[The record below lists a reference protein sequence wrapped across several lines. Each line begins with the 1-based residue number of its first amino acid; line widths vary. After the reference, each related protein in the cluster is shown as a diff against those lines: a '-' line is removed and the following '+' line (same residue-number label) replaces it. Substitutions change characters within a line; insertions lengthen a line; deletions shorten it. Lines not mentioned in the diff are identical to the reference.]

1 MQKELELLK
10 YQITLLKQMVNI
22 DEMPFNDFLI
32 DHDISKEQHKWII
45 DVMKILNYRFSYV
58 KDATDDYYN
67 SVTDQFSK
75 DYQFTEMNFNQF
87 FEIKL
92 PTFKEF
98 DAVISKNLPADTEN
112 LYMLKA
118 MKNQQMFQELC
129 THLIEGAKIEK

>member
-58 KDATDDYYN
+58 KDSTDDYYN
-67 SVTDQFSK
+67 SVTDQFSE
-75 DYQFTEMNFNQF
+75 DYQFTGMNFNQF

-98 DAVISKNLPADTEN
+98 DAVISRNLPNNTEN

-118 MKNQQMFQELC
+118 MKNQKMFQELC
-129 THLIEGAKIEK
+129 THLLENAKIEK

>member
-45 DVMKILNYRFSYV
+45 DVMRILNYRFSYV
-58 KDATDDYYN
+58 KDSTDDYYN
-67 SVTDQFSK
+67 TVTDQFSE
-75 DYQFTEMNFNQF
+75 DYQFTGIDFNQF

-98 DAVISKNLPADTEN
+98 DVIISKNLPADLEN
-112 LYMLKA
+112 LYILTA
-118 MKNQQMFQELC
+118 MKNQKMFKELC
-129 THLIEGAKIEK
+129 AHLIDNSKN

>member
-58 KDATDDYYN
+58 KDSTDDYYN
-67 SVTDQFSK
+67 SVTDQFSE
-75 DYQFTEMNFNQF
+75 DYQFTGIDFNQF

-98 DAVISKNLPADTEN
+98 DAIISKNLPADMEN
-112 LYMLKA
+112 LYILTA
-118 MKNQQMFQELC
+118 MKNQKMFKELC
-129 THLIEGAKIEK
+129 THLIDDSKN

>member
-58 KDATDDYYN
+58 KDSTDDYYN
-67 SVTDQFSK
+67 SVTDQFSE
-75 DYQFTEMNFNQF
+75 DYQFTGMNFNQF

-98 DAVISKNLPADTEN
+98 DAVISRNLPNDTEN

-118 MKNQQMFQELC
+118 MKNQKMFKELS
-129 THLIEGAKIEK
+129 THLIDDSKN